1 MINIYKVYG
10 FLGTIKLVKSAL
22 FTKIFFPSARLIRF
36 PFDIRGK
43 CLIKWGTNFRAG
55 FGCRIEA
62 YSTTNNVIL
71 TIGNDVQLNDYV
83 HITAMEK
90 VTIGDNVLIAS
101 KVYISDSSHGSY
113 AGDSHDSH
121 PQISPQL
128 RAPKTIAVIIEN
140 NVWIGESVSILPGVC
155 IGEGSIIGANTVVTK
170 SIPPFSIAVGN
181 PAKVIKKFDF
191 DKNCWIL
198 N

>member
-10 FLGTIKLVKSAL
+10 FLGTIKLVKSVL

-36 PFDIRGK
+36 PFDLRGK
-43 CLIKWGTNFRAG
+43 RLIRWGVNFTTG

-62 YSTTNNVIL
+62 YSKINNVIL

-128 RAPKTIAVIIEN
+128 RAFKTIAVIIEN

-191 DKNCWIL
+191 DKNCWVLI
-198 N
+198 